1 MNRKLS
7 ELYLYHTKS
16 VGTWYRSSPS
26 CTKIHGTGL
35 VQVGTGLIS
44 PHMNPYQGFGTGI
57 VKRPVS
63 REQNEESCT
72 TTLGTGQKPQNTGMR
87 NRPLA
92 LFDASLIHQ
101 NALDIVSSHSL
112 GENAVKSCNL
122 SPFLSPSAYAAFGNL
137 QYILF
142 ILSNLTQGEVV
153 YA

>member
-1 MNRKLS
+1 MSRKLS
-7 ELYLYHTKS
+7 EMYLYHTKS

-26 CTKIHGTGL
+26 CTKIHGTGM

-63 REQNEESCT
+63 REQKEESCT
-72 TTLGTGQKPQNTGMR
+72 TTLGTGQMLRKSGSR
-87 NRPLA
+87 NRLLA
-92 LFDASLIHQ
+92 LFDTRLIQQ

-122 SPFLSPSAYAAFGNL
+122 SCFLSCLKHTMN
-137 QYILF
+137 
-142 ILSNLTQGEVV
+142 
-153 YA
+153 

>member
-72 TTLGTGQKPQNTGMR
+72 TTLGTGQMRRNSGKR
-87 NRPLA
+87 NRLLYPL
-92 LFDASLIHQ
+92 DACLILQ

-112 GENAVKSCNL
+112 GENAKKSCNL
-122 SPFLSPSAYAAFGNL
+122 SCFLSPFTFKQAGANSL
-137 QYILF
+137 K
-142 ILSNLTQGEVV
+142 ED
-153 YA
+153 